1 MAKMMYKELKKS
13 SELISLFNNGMLWE
27 IDFSI
32 KLGDELESAS
42 KFLEK
47 LREQYIKIIQS
58 NGGEEIQ
65 TPQGKQ
71 WGLKPPQPK
80 TLDEKASKKEIED
93 ADAEYQKAFDKYEA
107 NNTAIEK
114 EYEKLMNTEIN
125 VIVNKIPFGEFKTN
139 FTAYL
144 VPELKNKKLSLTPVD
159 IKDLNWL
166 INFP

>member
-13 SELISLFNNGMLWE
+13 SELISLFNNGILWE

-42 KFLEK
+42 KLLEK

-58 NGGEEIQ
+58 NGGEEMQ
-65 TPQGKQ
+65 THQGKQ

-80 TLDEKASKKEIED
+80 TLDEKATKKEVED
-93 ADAEYQKAFDKYEA
+93 ADAEYQKAFGEYEA

-114 EYEKLMNTEIN
+114 RI
-125 VIVNKIPFGEFKTN
+125 
-139 FTAYL
+139 
-144 VPELKNKKLSLTPVD
+144 
-159 IKDLNWL
+159 
-166 INFP
+166 